1 MEAEDGREGS
11 GDSGRDRQG
20 TQDSEQDSETMKT
33 RFYQALDEH
42 YKTKDKKQA
51 MYREDIQRFIEDLQ
65 AAKQRKQRGNVSLA
79 CSIIICLRMT

>member
-11 GDSGRDRQG
+11 G
-20 TQDSEQDSETMKT
+20 DSEQDSETMKT

-51 MYREDIQRFIEDLQ
+51 MHREDIQRFIEDLQ